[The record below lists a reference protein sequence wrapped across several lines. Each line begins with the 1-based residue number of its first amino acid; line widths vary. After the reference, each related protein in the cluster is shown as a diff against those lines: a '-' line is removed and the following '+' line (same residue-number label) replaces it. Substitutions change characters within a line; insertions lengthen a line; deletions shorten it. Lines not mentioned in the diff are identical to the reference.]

1 MKRALKPLSSA
12 AAALYLA
19 VLTSTVLWATSLRA
33 ENGGVPKPASPSS
46 NAAPAQIVIPKSVF
60 VIPSSPREGTDP
72 FFPKVAV
79 RPVQPQP
86 RDPAPPVAV
95 DLHLKGFSG
104 TPQQPLAIINNK
116 TFAAGEEGDLNLA
129 SGRVHLRCVEIK
141 SDSVVIEIGGERR
154 ELRLRQG
161 L

>member
-1 MKRALKPLSSA
+1 
-12 AAALYLA
+12 LA
-19 VLTSTVLWATSLRA
+19 VLITTGLCAASLRA
-33 ENGGVPKPASPSS
+33 ENGPVPKPAAAGS
-46 NAAPAQIVIPKSVF
+46 NAAPAQIVIPKSLF

-72 FFPKVAV
+72 FFPKVG
-79 RPVQPQP
+79 RPIQPPVVTQTST
-86 RDPAPPVAV
+86 PVAV